1 MAIIQQTMFK
11 IEVTTVELQTIIVAL
26 RSRANVLSDDMHC
39 SDEQGHYNQE
49 EADRIRTLIRELN
62 QAYR

>member
-49 EADRIRTLIRELN
+49 EADRIRVLIRQLN
-62 QAYR
+62 QAYQ

>member
-11 IEVTTVELQTIIVAL
+11 IEVTSVELYTIISAL
-26 RSRANVLSDDMHC
+26 RLRANAISEDMHC

>member
-11 IEVTTVELQTIIVAL
+11 IEVTSVELCTIISAL
-26 RSRANVLSDDMHC
+26 RSRAHVLSDDMHC

-49 EADRIRTLIRELN
+49 ESDRIRTLIRELN